1 MVVGEDG
8 KIVAEI
14 AKDAGTKITLLASTP
29 QEETVLF
36 HIVGTPGEDIPVTG
50 LHVNILPLEHCKTA
64 QYMMQIKIKE
74 RMTTHPS
81 KLRYNR

>member
-1 MVVGEDG
+1 MTCKLPKSMLPVVVGEDG

-36 HIVGTPGEDIPVTG
+36 HIVGTPGGE
-50 LHVNILPLEHCKTA
+50 HKLPISDL
-64 QYMMQIKIKE
+64 M
-74 RMTTHPS
+74 
-81 KLRYNR
+81 